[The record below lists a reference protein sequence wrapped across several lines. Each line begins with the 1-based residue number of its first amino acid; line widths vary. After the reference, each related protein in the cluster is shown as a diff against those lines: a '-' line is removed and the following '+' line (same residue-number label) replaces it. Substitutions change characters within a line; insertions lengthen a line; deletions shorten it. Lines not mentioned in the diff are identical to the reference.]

1 MKNKIKLDSLNLN
14 SFKPA
19 NTDLIL
25 RNLIFVVLYFASI
38 LIFFNY
44 LLWPMITKFKT
55 QLVIEK
61 KQKLL
66 HGEALRNYEMAKDR
80 LSSFIKENNNALE
93 KLNNANGEEIL
104 KKLAT
109 SSIFVKKITRLESKL
124 DSENYINEVSYE
136 IEARVDDLKKLW
148 DLFLDFEKSNA
159 SIVFNLPIKINK
171 LKADSRIFE
180 VVFRASIAKS
190 TYEVDELTNEILQ

>member
-66 HGEALRNYEMAKDR
+66 
-80 LSSFIKENNNALE
+80 
-93 KLNNANGEEIL
+93 
-104 KKLAT
+104 
-109 SSIFVKKITRLESKL
+109 
-124 DSENYINEVSYE
+124 
-136 IEARVDDLKKLW
+136 
-148 DLFLDFEKSNA
+148 
-159 SIVFNLPIKINK
+159 PI
-171 LKADSRIFE
+171 
-180 VVFRASIAKS
+180 
-190 TYEVDELTNEILQ
+190 